1 MVTLQA
7 RKEQFLAKSFK
18 KYEEGL
24 YEVKKNLKNI
34 IAGSSIEYY
43 YMASLQCRLI
53 HLHG

>member
-24 YEVKKNLKNI
+24 YEVKKK
-34 IAGSSIEYY
+34 SQKYY
-43 YMASLQCRLI
+43 S
-53 HLHG
+53 